1 MNSAASNRR
10 VFLIGFMG
18 AGKTTV
24 GKALA
29 KRLGWSFRDLD
40 EVIEAREQKTAAAV
54 FAAAGEEGFRDIE
67 SAALWELLASTSGN
81 CVVALGGGTF
91 VQPGNRIALQQAGAI
106 TVWLEAPLDELKR
119 RCKADGVTRP
129 LALDETRL
137 EQLFE
142 SRRGAYSLAQFRA
155 ETSGKTAEEVATG
168 ICSLLHEVFE
178 PEVK

>member
-10 VFLIGFMG
+10 VFCVFLIGFMG

-29 KRLGWSFRDLD
+29 QRLGWSFCDLD
-40 EVIEAREQKTAAAV
+40 EMIEAREQKPIAAI
-54 FAAAGEEGFRDIE
+54 FAAAGEEGFREIE
-67 SAALWELLASTSGN
+67 SAVLRELLATSAPGD

-91 VQPGNRIALQQAGAI
+91 VLPRNRIALQQAGAF

-119 RCKADGVTRP
+119 RCTADGVIWS
-129 LALDETRL
+129 LAFVETRL

-142 SRRGAYSLAQFRA
+142 GRREAYSLARFR
-155 ETSGKTAEEVATG
+155 EDTTGKTVEEVARQLG
-168 ICSLLHEVFE
+168 NLVHAFE
-178 PEVK
+178 

>member
-1 MNSAASNRR
+1 
-10 VFLIGFMG
+10 MG

-40 EVIEAREQKTAAAV
+40 EMIEAREQKTVAAI
-54 FAAAGEEGFRDIE
+54 FASAGEDGFREIE
-67 SAALWELLASTSGN
+67 SAVLLELLAGSSGD

-91 VQPGNRIALQQAGAI
+91 VVPRNRIALQQAGAFTI
-106 TVWLEAPLDELKR
+106 WLEAPLDELKR
-119 RCKADGVTRP
+119 RCNAEGVTRP
-129 LALDETRL
+129 LALDEARL

-142 SRRGAYSLAQFRA
+142 ARREAYSLARFR
-155 ETSGKTAEEVATG
+155 EDTSGKTAEEVAKQ
-168 ICSLLHEVFE
+168 ISNLVHAFE